1 MFPLML
7 ISLADGESNTDEN
20 LSNKWLSLEAL
31 RKETYLQL
39 VNKRL
44 HNNFLKKFMFKIDKS
59 LFS

>member
-39 VNKRL
+39 INKRL
-44 HNNFLKKFMFKIDKS
+44 HNNLLKKFMFKIGKS

>member
-44 HNNFLKKFMFKIDKS
+44 YNNLLKKFMFKIDKS